1 MIVLSESGFF
11 CQNQD
16 FQDLRICLI
25 SLFIGRFIE
34 NPINPLIKK
43 ILIQTNPYTPKQTS
57 IIMKNIK
64 DVNKNIKDI
73 FGNIR
78 KINKNIK
85 DIFSIIIH
93 FFPNG
98 YI

>member
-1 MIVLSESGFF
+1 
-11 CQNQD
+11 
-16 FQDLRICLI
+16 
-25 SLFIGRFIE
+25 
-34 NPINPLIKK
+34 
-43 ILIQTNPYTPKQTS
+43 
-57 IIMKNIK
+57 MKNKREIY
-64 DVNKNIKDI
+64 KNIKDI

-78 KINKNIK
+78 EINKNIK

>member
-1 MIVLSESGFF
+1 
-11 CQNQD
+11 
-16 FQDLRICLI
+16 
-25 SLFIGRFIE
+25 
-34 NPINPLIKK
+34 
-43 ILIQTNPYTPKQTS
+43 
-57 IIMKNIK
+57 MKNIK
-64 DVNKNIKDI
+64 DVNKNIKEI

-85 DIFSIIIH
+85 EIFSIIIH

>member
-1 MIVLSESGFF
+1 M
-11 CQNQD
+11 
-16 FQDLRICLI
+16 I

-34 NPINPLIKK
+34 NPINPLILK
-43 ILIQTNPYTPKQTS
+43 ILIQTNNYTPKKTS

-64 DVNKNIKDI
+64 DIYKNIKEI

-78 KINKNIK
+78 EINKNIK
-85 DIFSIIIH
+85 EIFSIIIH